1 MSTLSNTTANALQN
15 TLTIKDR
22 ISEFCQVIII
32 IIIIIT
38 LMACITR
45 VWQHLVIQFD
55 AEKTK
60 NCHRTQRKKMKKECS
75 ANEKPSLYVPAHSF
89 S

>member
-1 MSTLSNTTANALQN
+1 
-15 TLTIKDR
+15 
-22 ISEFCQVIII
+22 
-32 IIIIIT
+32 
-38 LMACITR
+38 MACITR